1 MSPILQILAYVCL
14 CAGVQ
19 SVHQV
24 SWLPCLFTDEH
35 VFLDPD
41 GHMRTEHVPRD
52 AVLQFGQTGDP
63 PANPHAVTFLVTG
76 SKLDLRRFLE
86 GAEAEQLECELR
98 RYSTKGVHDIRWP
111 VQGSAGQEHNRW
123 FSCTLA
129 HAKGLFKV
137 TGFLRHPSD
146 RPPPD
151 HQEYHSW
158 PAIRDGETL
167 VTSVAMVIKTR
178 SPSVRA
184 ALGSGQKLHCHFS
197 ADHKGPNVTV
207 EWHRRRRGEVTRLF
221 SHAARSGVAEGS
233 GVALRALASGDASYD
248 LPFAEVKSEATYIC
262 SVSVPP
268 LLGALEIDLRI
279 EEAPRVSLNIG
290 PALSLPEGGEQ
301 KVSCHAEN
309 YYPLDVEIVW
319 YVQDAAAAAAASGRR
334 VGAPLP
340 KELQNVLLSSHRH
353 NQDQTYSLTSFFYL
367 QAWPEASGRL
377 FTCSVSH
384 PALRMP
390 VKKSFVLT
398 VEERSDWMLKLLGGL
413 VLVSLVAVLFLLLG
427 HLHSAKRRSVQ
438 KKPY

>member
-1 MSPILQILAYVCL
+1 MMSPILTILSYVCL

-24 SWLPCLFTDEH
+24 SWLPCHFTDEH
-35 VFLDPD
+35 VFLDAD
-41 GHMRTEHVPRD
+41 GHTRTEHVPRD
-52 AVLQFGQTGDP
+52 AVLQFGPTGHP
-63 PANPHAVTFLVTG
+63 PANPSAVTFLVTG

-98 RYSTKGVHDIRWP
+98 RYSTKGAHDISWP
-111 VQGSAGQEHNRW
+111 VQGAGGQEHNRW
-123 FSCTLA
+123 FSCTLG
-129 HAKGLFKV
+129 HANGLFKV

-146 RPPPD
+146 LPPPER
-151 HQEYHSW
+151 QEYHSW
-158 PAIRDGETL
+158 PAIGDGESL
-167 VTSVAMVIKTR
+167 LTSVAMVIKTQ
-178 SPSVRA
+178 PPAVRA
-184 ALGSGQKLHCHFS
+184 ALGSAQKLHCRFS
-197 ADHKGPNVTV
+197 VDHKGPNVTV

-221 SHAARSGVAEGS
+221 SHAARSGVAAGG
-233 GVALRALASGDASYD
+233 GVALRGLASGDASYD
-248 LPFAEVKSEATYIC
+248 LPFAEVRSEASYIC

-268 LLGALEIDLRI
+268 LLGSLEIDLHI

-301 KVSCHAEN
+301 KVSCHAEG

-319 YVQDAAAAAAASGRR
+319 HVQDAAAAASGRR

-367 QAWPEASGRL
+367 QARAEASGRL

-398 VEERSDWMLKLLGGL
+398 VEESSDWMLKLLGGL
-413 VLVSLVAVLFLLLG
+413 VLVSLVAVLFLLLSY
-427 HLHSAKRRSVQ
+427 LHSARRRFVQ